1 MVVNSGARDRLLLPL
16 QVMIA
21 YVDATGRYHGIESLS
36 GLLGCGHVRIVAS
49 VPWDPWAMLLVIPC

>member
-16 QVMIA
+16 QVTIA
-21 YVDATGRYHGIESLS
+21 YVDATGRYHGIQSVS
-36 GLLGCGHVRIVAS
+36 GPLRCGHVCIVAS